1 MQPMNSA
8 SAPGAMRPASEL
20 EAGTPS
26 SRGQVLAWASWD
38 WGSAAFNAVMTTFVF
53 TVYLTSS
60 AFGGEDSASAV
71 LGAALAV
78 AGFAI
83 ALLAPVTG
91 QRSDAGG
98 RRKLWLGVNSAAVAV
113 LTGLCFFVF
122 PRPEFLLLGVS
133 LIALGNVFFEFA
145 GVNYNAMLAQVS
157 TPRNIGKVSGLGWGA
172 GYLGGIVAL
181 LAVLQLF
188 VQPAFQWFGASTQD
202 SLNIRLVA
210 VFSAL
215 WFFVFAL
222 PVLFAVP
229 ELPRTPQAR
238 RLGFLASYGL
248 LFRRIKAI
256 YATSPHTIYFL
267 LASAVFRDGLAAVF
281 TFGGIIAAGTFGFTL
296 SQVIFFAIFG
306 NVVAAV
312 GAVAGGF
319 LDDKVGPKAV
329 IAGSLV
335 GLLVAG
341 TAILLLGNG
350 TYTFFGMDWAGST
363 TFWVF
368 GLFLCLFVGPAQ
380 SSSRAYLAR
389 LAPHGESGELFGLY
403 ATTGRAVSFLAP
415 ALFTLCITVATPLV
429 PAGEAQRWGILG
441 IMVVLLAGLLV
452 LLPVKSPD
460 KAPIAVVPVS

>member
-1 MQPMNSA
+1 MNSA
-8 SAPGAMRPASEL
+8 SAPGAMQPASDL
-20 EAGTPS
+20 VAGTGS
-26 SRGQVLAWASWD
+26 STKGQVLAWASWD

-53 TVYLTSS
+53 TVYLTSN

-71 LGAALAV
+71 LGGALAV

-98 RRKLWLGVNSAAVAV
+98 RRKLWLGVNSAVVAV
-113 LTGLCFFVF
+113 LTALCFFVF
-122 PRPEFLLLGVS
+122 PHPEFLLLGVS

-157 TPRNIGKVSGLGWGA
+157 TPRNIGKVSGFGWGA

-181 LAVLQLF
+181 LIVLQLF
-188 VQPAFQWFGASTQD
+188 VQPAFAWFGASTQD

-229 ELPRTPQAR
+229 ELPRSGQAA

-281 TFGGIIAAGTFGFTL
+281 TFGGIIAAGTFGFAL

-306 NVVAAV
+306 NVVAAI
-312 GAVAGGF
+312 GAVIGGF

-329 IAGSLV
+329 ITGSLV

-341 TAILLLGNG
+341 SAILVLGNG
-350 TYTFFGMDWAGST
+350 NYSVFGMEWAGST

-403 ATTGRAVSFLAP
+403 ATTGRAVSFMAP

-429 PAGEAQRWGILG
+429 PAGQAQRWGILG

-452 LLPVKSPD
+452 LLPVKAPER
-460 KAPIAVVPVS
+460 APIAVVPAS

>member
-1 MQPMNSA
+1 MQ
-8 SAPGAMRPASEL
+8 PASEL

-26 SRGQVLAWASWD
+26 SSKGRVLAWASWD

-53 TVYLTSS
+53 TVYLTSN

-78 AGFAI
+78 GGFAI

-98 RRKLWLGVNSAAVAV
+98 RRKLWLGVNSAAVAI
-113 LTGLCFFVF
+113 LTALCFFVF
-122 PRPEFLLLGVS
+122 PRPEFLLLGAC

-157 TPRNIGKVSGLGWGA
+157 TPQNIGKVSGFGWGA

-181 LAVLQLF
+181 LIVLQLF
-188 VQPAFQWFGASTQD
+188 VQPAFDWFGASTQD

-229 ELPRTPQAR
+229 ELPRSPQAA

-248 LFRRIKAI
+248 LLRRIKAI

-306 NVVAAV
+306 NVVAAI
-312 GAVAGGF
+312 GAVIGGF
-319 LDDKVGPKAV
+319 LDDKVGPKTV
-329 IAGSLV
+329 ITGSLS

-341 TAILLLGNG
+341 TAILVLGNG
-350 TYTFFGMDWAGST
+350 DYSFFGIHWAGCT
-363 TFWVF
+363 TFWMF

-415 ALFTLCITVATPLV
+415 ALFTLCITLATPLV
-429 PAGEAQRWGILG
+429 PAGQAQRWGILG

-452 LLPVKSPD
+452 LIPVKPPE
-460 KAPIAVVPVS
+460 KAPVAVVPAS